1 MTKVDLDSLL
11 TLAGKI
17 ENSKHLIKS
26 EEHTKMAY
34 IMPFI
39 QLLGYDVNSPFEVIP
54 EYTCDF
60 GVKKGEKVDYCI
72 VSGNKPYI
80 LVECKDCRSTL
91 TKDNISQLYRYFSV
105 SSAKLAIL
113 TNGIDYMLFTDSV
126 EPNKMDIDPFYSFN
140 LLKIS
145 EKDIDIISM
154 LHKDNTTDKS
164 ILSFSR
170 NSLCKQE
177 LENWVQSERN
187 GISKSFI
194 DYIRRI
200 INTYDIT
207 NNDLAIMM
215 EECIFNQYSERS
227 TCSTKVVDTEQKKVE
242 KKAKQSV
249 KTATGICG
257 VYTLGTENIENDIAG
272 SYLCF
277 IGIYDAVYNYTQ
289 MYKILYAL
297 IDFVLDTL
305 HFTVDEI
312 ISKNS
317 NSQFPSFYKGKGS
330 ATTREYRGVSF
341 RGALSAKMII
351 QIAKEQCN
359 IFEIAQSVFR
369 LGLLDK
375 ETKANLDKLGI
386 DPSYYKTY
394 LEQRG

>member
-1 MTKVDLDSLL
+1 MTKVDLDSLSSL
-11 TLAGKI
+11 SNKI
-17 ENSKHLIKS
+17 EASKHLIKS

-34 IMPFI
+34 ILPFI
-39 QLLGYDVNSPFEVIP
+39 QILGYDVNSPFEVIP

-72 VSGNKPYI
+72 TTNNKPYI
-80 LVECKDCRSTL
+80 LVECKDCRSSL
-91 TKDNISQLYRYFSV
+91 TKENISQLFRYFSV

-113 TNGIDYMLFTDSV
+113 TNGIEYMLFTDSI
-126 EPNKMDIDPFYSFN
+126 EQNKMDIDPFYSFN
-140 LLKIS
+140 LLNIN

-154 LHKDNTTDKS
+154 LHKDNSLNES
-164 ILSFSR
+164 IFSFSR
-170 NSLCKQE
+170 NSSCRQE

-187 GISKSFI
+187 GISKSFMG
-194 DYIRRI
+194 YLRKT
-200 INTYDIT
+200 INTYDVSD
-207 NNDLAIMM
+207 NDLALMM
-215 EECIFNQYSERS
+215 EECIFNQYTERQI
-227 TCSTKVVDTEQKKVE
+227 TTDKVEGIKSIKVE
-242 KKAKQSV
+242 KKSV
-249 KTATGICG
+249 KTAIGICG
-257 VYTLGTENIENDIAG
+257 IYTLDTENIENDIAG

-297 IDFVLDTL
+297 IDFILDTL
-305 HFTVDEI
+305 HFTAAEI
-312 ISKNS
+312 INKNS
-317 NSQFPSFYKGKGS
+317 SSQFPSFYKGKGS
-330 ATTREYRGVSF
+330 STTREYRGVSF

-386 DPSYYKTY
+386 DSSYYKTY
-394 LEQRG
+394 LEQRI

>member
-1 MTKVDLDSLL
+1 MIKIDVDRLASL
-11 TLAGKI
+11 ANKI
-17 ENSKHLIKS
+17 ESSKHLIKS

-39 QLLGYDVNSPFEVIP
+39 QLLGYDVNSPFEVVP

-72 VSGNKPYI
+72 MSNNKPYI
-80 LVECKDCRSTL
+80 LVECKDCRSAL
-91 TKDNISQLYRYFSV
+91 TKENISQLYRYFSV

-126 EPNKMDIDPFYSFN
+126 EPNKMDIDPFYKFN
-140 LLKIS
+140 LLKIA
-145 EKDIDIISM
+145 EGDIDIISM
-154 LHKDNTTDKS
+154 LHKNNISDKG

-194 DYIRRI
+194 TFIRKT
-200 INTYDIT
+200 INTYGISD
-207 NNDLAIMM
+207 NDLVLMM
-215 EECIFNQYSERS
+215 EECIFSQYIEKHTLSDKTDSIES
-227 TCSTKVVDTEQKKVE
+227 KECKKKV
-242 KKAKQSV
+242 KQST

-257 VYTLGTENIENDIAG
+257 IYTLDTENIENDIAG

-277 IGIYDAVYNYTQ
+277 IGIYDAVYTYTQ

-297 IDFVLDTL
+297 IDFILDTL
-305 HFTVDEI
+305 HFTADEI
-312 ISKNS
+312 IKKNS
-317 NSQFPSFYKGKGS
+317 NTQFPSFYKGEGS
-330 ATTREYRGVSF
+330 TTTRSYRGVSF

-375 ETKANLDKLGI
+375 ETKVNLDKLGI
-386 DPSYYKTY
+386 DSSYYKTY
-394 LEQRG
+394 LEQRS